1 MSDLSIG
8 IIGGGGITSS
18 VHLPLLSCIDNV
30 NIEFIADTVDP
41 AELAT
46 SYDTKSIKIS
56 NISDLPDCD
65 IALLAIPV
73 GVKNDYIEEFAKRD
87 CYIFT
92 EKPFAIDIK
101 THELFL
107 KMSKKITCNYMR
119 KFYNSTRQLKD
130 IISSDIFGPIE
141 KMSVVE
147 GGIIGKT
154 GRGKDSYQS
163 NPKLSGGGFLTESSC
178 HTFSQL
184 DFLFS
189 EISLDS
195 SETIWSEEFDIET
208 NATLRV
214 NNQNT
219 FSIDYTGTMIRH
231 VEPKTTIFFKQ
242 NKIEFNHLEPESIF
256 TISSLT
262 NSDFNMNLEKET
274 FFAST
279 YAQAYY
285 LKWKDFLK
293 AISSSSN
300 LDVNSETSFTTTKLI
315 SEIKE
320 VGAKK

>member
-1 MSDLSIG
+1 MSDIRIG
-8 IIGGGGITSS
+8 IIGAGGIASS

-30 NIEFIADTVDP
+30 NIEFLADTADP
-41 AELAT
+41 TELAT
-46 SYDTKSIKIS
+46 SYSTTPIKINDIS
-56 NISDLPDCD
+56 NLPDCD

-92 EKPFAIDIK
+92 EKPFALDLK
-101 THELFL
+101 THELYL

-119 KFYNSTRQLKD
+119 KFYNSTRQIKD
-130 IISSDIFGPIE
+130 IISSDIFGSIK

-184 DFLFS
+184 DFLFD

-195 SETIWSEEFDIET
+195 SQTIWSEEFDVET

-214 NNQNT
+214 NDQT
-219 FSIDYTGTMIRH
+219 PFSIEYTGTMIKH

-242 NKIEFNHLEPESIF
+242 NKIEFNHLEPESLF
-256 TISSLT
+256 TISPLT
-262 NSDFNMNLEKET
+262 DSNFELNLQKET

-285 LKWKDFLK
+285 LKWKNFLQTV
-293 AISSSSN
+293 SSSSK
-300 LDVNSETSFTTTKLI
+300 LDVNSETSIFTTKLI
-315 SEIKE
+315 TEIKE
-320 VGAKK
+320 KGIKK